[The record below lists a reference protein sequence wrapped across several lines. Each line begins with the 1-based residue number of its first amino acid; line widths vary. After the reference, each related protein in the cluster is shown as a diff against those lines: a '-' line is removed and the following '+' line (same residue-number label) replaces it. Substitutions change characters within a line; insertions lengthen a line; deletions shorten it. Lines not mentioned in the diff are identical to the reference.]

1 MAESAIAKKLR
12 LKDDQRALFLHAP
25 EGYLKQLGPA
35 GKGADTVPYP
45 DVEYDFV
52 QLFVRDGEELEQ
64 CLATALAAVTFDGLL
79 WICYLKQSSGVKT
92 DLNRD
97 ILRKLM
103 EPTGW
108 RPVSQVALDEVWSAV
123 RFRPEQQVGK

>member
-1 MAESAIAKKLR
+1 MVDSPIAKKLQ
-12 LKDDQRALFLHAP
+12 LKDDHRALLLHAP
-25 EGYLKQLGPA
+25 EGYQKQLGPA

-52 QLFVRDGEELEQ
+52 QLFAKNRKELDD
-64 CLATALAAVTFDGLL
+64 CLPIALSAVTFEGLL
-79 WICYLKQSSGVKT
+79 WICYTKQSAKVAT

-97 ILRKLM
+97 ILLKLM

-108 RPVSQVALDEVWSAV
+108 RPANQIAIDEVWSAM

>member
-1 MAESAIAKKLR
+1 MTESPIAQKLR

-25 EGYLKQLGPA
+25 EEYRQLLGPA
-35 GKGADTVPYP
+35 GKGADLVPSS

-52 QLFVRDGEELEQ
+52 QLFVRNGEELEQ

-97 ILRKLM
+97 ILWKLM